1 VKNGEVKNMD
11 LSGQNVLAMRDA
23 QSALAVGATRVLVGE
38 RCVITPSARDFLRQH
53 DIELI
58 AGGSCTAA
66 ASSQNDKGRS
76 GASGEAQRGSG
87 AGVPTRGAR
96 IIDVVPGKSDRK
108 ASSAQPAPAARETRG
123 AANPRL
129 FTTPEA
135 EAIKLEICAVGKKL
149 WTRQYVDG
157 NGGNISYRIG
167 PNEVLCTPTLVSKFD
182 LTPDD
187 ICMVDLEGKQVAGKL
202 PRTSEI
208 LLHLEIYKAVPEAK
222 SCVHCH
228 PPHATAYAITGR
240 VPPSRVIPEFEVF
253 VGKVAVSP
261 YETPG
266 TQAFAETVLPYVR
279 QHNVVLLANHGIIC
293 WADTVTHAEWF
304 AEVVDTYCWTLMLAS
319 QLGVPISQISEKHT
333 ADLLDIKKSIGL
345 PDARFDAA
353 GMKEC
358 QLSDLETNT
367 TIALLPCARDG
378 VSIGS
383 PDTTDIEQLVK
394 QVTDAVMG
402 AIGAQ

>member
-1 VKNGEVKNMD
+1 MKNGETKNMD

-23 QSALAVGATRVLVGE
+23 KNALAAGATQLRIGE
-38 RCVITPSARDFLRQH
+38 RCVVTPSARDFLRQH
-53 DIELI
+53 EIELVT
-58 AGGSCTAA
+58 GGAA
-66 ASSQNDKGRS
+66 A
-76 GASGEAQRGSG
+76 A
-87 AGVPTRGAR
+87 
-96 IIDVVPGKSDRK
+96 
-108 ASSAQPAPAARETRG
+108 APAAPIRSTGEAAVEPPMKKTQS

-129 FTTPEA
+129 FNTPEA
-135 EAIKLEICAVGKKL
+135 EAVKLEICAVGRKL
-149 WTRQYVDG
+149 WDRSYVDG

-167 PNEVLCTPTLVSKFD
+167 PNEVICTPTLVSKHD
-182 LTPDD
+182 LRPDD
-187 ICMVDLEGKQVAGKL
+187 LCLVDLDGVQVAGKK

-222 SCVHCH
+222 AAVHCH

-266 TQAFAETVLPYVR
+266 TKAFAETVLPYVK
-279 QHNVVLLANHGIIC
+279 QHNTVLLSNHGIIC
-293 WADTVTHAEWF
+293 WGDTVTHAEWY
-304 AEVVDTYCWTLMLAS
+304 AEVVDTYCWTLILAS

-333 ADLLDIKKSIGL
+333 ADLLNIKKTIGL

-353 GMKEC
+353 GMQEF

-367 TIALLPCARDG
+367 SIALLPCPRDG
-378 VSIGS
+378 VSGS
-383 PDTTDIEQLVK
+383 SSIDTPELERLVK
-394 QVTDAVMG
+394 SVTDAVME
-402 AIGAQ
+402 AIGAA

>member
-1 VKNGEVKNMD
+1 VKKGPEKVID
-11 LSGQNVLAMRDA
+11 LSKQNVLVVRDV
-23 QSALAVGATRVLVGE
+23 QSAVKAGATQVRVGE
-38 RCVITPSARDFLRQH
+38 RCVVTPSARDFLLQSGV
-53 DIELI
+53 ELL
-58 AGGSCTAA
+58 T
-66 ASSQNDKGRS
+66 
-76 GASGEAQRGSG
+76 GASAATPAPTPASAPSPVISATSG
-87 AGVPTRGAR
+87 GAKAR
-96 IIDVVPGKSDRK
+96 IIDVAG
-108 ASSAQPAPAARETRG
+108 SSSG
-123 AANPRL
+123 AAKSPARPLSPPDPRL

-149 WTRQYVDG
+149 WNRQYVDG

-167 PNEVLCTPTLVSKFD
+167 PNEVICTPTLVSKFD

-187 ICMVDLEGKQVAGKL
+187 LCMVDLEGKQVAGKR

-222 SCVHCH
+222 GAVHCH

-266 TQAFAETVLPYVR
+266 TKAFAETVLPYVKS
-279 QHNVVLLANHGIIC
+279 HNTVLLSNHGIIC
-293 WADTVTHAEWF
+293 WADTVTHAEWY
-304 AEVVDTYCWTLMLAS
+304 AEVVDTYCWTVMLAS

-358 QLSDLETNT
+358 QLSDLETST
-367 TIALLPCARDG
+367 SIALLPCARDG
-378 VSIGS
+378 VNIGTAD
-383 PDTTDIEQLVK
+383 PPEIEQLVK
-394 QVTDAVMG
+394 TVTDAVMG
-402 AIGAQ
+402 AIGAK